1 MPPKLFD
8 IHTHVQFAAFSEDA
22 DIVIRRALDAGIW
35 MVNVGTQ
42 RDTSQKA
49 IEIAEQYAEGV
60 YATVGLHPI
69 HTEQSYHDAQE
80 LGDSPEAKGFTP
92 LEAHAKDSADA
103 SVLPLTGFTS
113 RGEDFDYAYYKNL
126 AANKKVVAI
135 GECGLDYYRLPGGA
149 KDKEKTGGGFSR
161 AYTPCRGSCKTPDD
175 SLPKGVLGY
184 YSHFGTPQKRFAGS
198 EGNSAFFFRFSRGCK
213 KTS

>member
-1 MPPKLFD
+1 MKKTQYRLID
-8 IHTHVQFAAFSEDA
+8 SHTHIQFAAFSEDA

-135 GECGLDYYRLPGGA
+135 GECGLDYYRLA
-149 KDKEKTGGGFSR
+149 EET
-161 AYTPCRGSCKTPDD
+161 
-175 SLPKGVLGY
+175 
-184 YSHFGTPQKRFAGS
+184 
-198 EGNSAFFFRFSRGCK
+198 K
-213 KTS
+213 KKQDHIIIYF